1 MARLSDALLNQ
12 QAFHKG
18 RSVPMTDLRYGASN
32 GFGGMDLSEF
42 SSATHYVRRNLVCL
56 LIEAP
61 KGFQYLPDPQF
72 WVSALKSMVE
82 VHAKSIEG
90 FNAGLEVEVAETPVA
105 GGGEMFQDF
114 TNITRARTN
123 PSFTF
128 TDMYGRPIQNFLH
141 DWITYLIGDPDN
153 KVPMLSTIANVRPQ
167 DLLADMYSATMLFYE
182 PDPTHTKVAK
192 AWLTTNMY
200 PKSTGEIVGKRD
212 LTTAGE
218 TSELSI
224 EFTGVSQTGLGVV
237 SFAQSLLDRINI
249 TNANPNLRAAFM
261 QNIASDVIASTAT
274 GYKGSAEKLGAS
286 TVVRS

>member
-1 MARLSDALLNQ
+1 MSRLSDAIMSGT
-12 QAFHKG
+12 AMSRG
-18 RSVPMTDLRYGASN
+18 RSTPMLDLQYGGQN
-32 GFGGMDLSEF
+32 GFSPNLADF
-42 SSATHYVRRNLVCL
+42 ASSTHYVRRNLVCL
-56 LIEAP
+56 LMEAP
-61 KGFQYLPDPQF
+61 KGFQFMPDPQF

-82 VHAKSIEG
+82 VHAKSIDG
-90 FNAGLEVEVAETPVA
+90 FAAGLEVEVAETAVS
-105 GGGEMFQDF
+105 GSGEMFQDF

-141 DWITYLIGDPDN
+141 DWITYLIGDPDS

-167 DLLADMYSATMLFYE
+167 DLLADMYSATMLFFE

-212 LTTAGE
+212 LTSAGE
-218 TSELSI
+218 TLELNI

-237 SFAQSLLDRINI
+237 SFAQQMLNRINL
-249 TNANPNLRAAFM
+249 TNANPNLRNAFL
-261 QNIASDVIASTAT
+261 QNIASDVLASTNS
-274 GYKGSAEKLGAS
+274 GYKPGAEKLGAN
-286 TVVRS
+286 TVQRS